1 MIVACTSCGAKYRY
15 DDARFEGKASKKIR
29 CTKCQS
35 VFEVVNPE
43 AAASPAPEPPPLTI
57 NPPPLMGNDS
67 TFTRRPVSAD
77 SRSDDTTKEYVV
89 SVPREAR
96 KTSNLKLP
104 AGKKFSLA
112 AISGPDSGK
121 TFPIEKPR
129 VVIGRAGADVS
140 LSDPEISRNHAAVEF
155 EEEQITLVDLSSTN
169 GTFVNGQRI
178 QSSALENYGEFE
190 VGSTTLMLIVTGAA

>member
-29 CTKCQS
+29 CTKCQA
-35 VFEVVNPE
+35 VFDVLNPQPQT
-43 AAASPAPEPPPLTI
+43 APPPPEKPPVPM
-57 NPPPLMGNDS
+57 NPPPVMGNDS
-67 TFTRRPVSAD
+67 TFTRRPAAAEGP
-77 SRSDDTTKEYVV
+77 SDDTKEYRV
-89 SVPREAR
+89 SVPRAAP
-96 KTSNLKLP
+96 KAANLKLP
-104 AGKKFSLA
+104 SGKKFSLA

-169 GTFVNGQRI
+169 GTYVNGQRI
-178 QSSALENYGEFE
+178 QSSALENYAEFE